1 MTKTARHPLRRR
13 FSGGNATG
21 RGSFGTTCG
30 TARPACGPAAAHDD
44 GPDRTRRLP
53 TPGRRPPG
61 CTPTLRHTDRNARHT
76 PNPKHSTR
84 RRNARARH
92 EPPYDPPAQTA
103 FDAQKRTIRRPYPT
117 PEIPYASH
125 DRKSAACRM
134 RSPKIA
140 PRHPERSGLAA
151 SGPQFRT
158 IPPDRGRAA
167 PVRRRSCIRIAR
179 RARPA
184 GQATVPD
191 RRQPRMRAVR
201 KLTVR
206 QTSDCSPDYHRPR
219 KPIVRKPPPRPAGGP
234 GVVSGEKSTPARSRP
249 RLSAPQTNGHKKN
262 GFRSTRNP
270 FRSIFYS
277 CVSVSGSAT
286 RMRPQYSQMIIFLPC
301 RMSD

>member
-61 CTPTLRHTDRNARHT
+61 CTPTLRHTNCNARHT
-76 PNPKHSTR
+76 PNPKHSAR

-103 FDAQKRTIRRPYPT
+103 FDAQKRTIRRPYPI

-125 DRKSAACRM
+125 DRKGAACRK
-134 RSPKIA
+134 RSQRIA
-140 PRHPERSGLAA
+140 PRSQPV
-151 SGPQFRT
+151 GPRCK
-158 IPPDRGRAA
+158 RAA
-167 PVRRRSCIRIAR
+167 P
-179 RARPA
+179 
-184 GQATVPD
+184 
-191 RRQPRMRAVR
+191 
-201 KLTVR
+201 
-206 QTSDCSPDYHRPR
+206 
-219 KPIVRKPPPRPAGGP
+219 PIPPRPTETGGSRSP
-234 GVVSGEKSTPARSRP
+234 PVLHKNRPQSPPRRTSYRSRSP
-249 RLSAPQTNGHKKN
+249 PASHASCPQTHGPADKRLQPGLPSPPQTHRPQAAAPTGRRTGRRLGRKIEPGPKSAPALRSPDERAQKKN
-262 GFRSTRNP
+262 GFRSTRKP

-286 RMRPQYSQMIIFLPC
+286 RMRPQYSQMMIFLPC

>member
-61 CTPTLRHTDRNARHT
+61 SPDAPAYRPQRSAHSESETLRTSAKRPCT
-76 PNPKHSTR
+76 
-84 RRNARARH
+84 ARAPIRSACTDGLRCAETH
-92 EPPYDPPAQTA
+92 DPPPIPDTGDPVRIA
-103 FDAQKRTIRRPYPT
+103 RPKKAPL
-117 PEIPYASH
+117 
-125 DRKSAACRM
+125 AACVPQK
-134 RSPKIA
+134 SHLA
-140 PRHPERSGLAA
+140 PERSGLAA

-219 KPIVRKPPPRPAGGP
+219 KPIVRKPPPRPAGGS

-249 RLSAPQTNGHKKN
+249 RLSAPQTNGHKK
-262 GFRSTRNP
+262 T
-270 FRSIFYS
+270 
-277 CVSVSGSAT
+277 VSGAPGNRFVPFSIPVSPFPD
-286 RMRPQYSQMIIFLPC
+286 RPPECDRNIL
-301 RMSD
+301 R

>member
-76 PNPKHSTR
+76 PNPKHSAR

-92 EPPYDPPAQTA
+92 EPPYDPPAQTPSMRRNA
-103 FDAQKRTIRRPYPT
+103 RSAAHTRYRRSRTHRT
-117 PEIPYASH
+117 TE
-125 DRKSAACRM
+125 KGAACRM

-140 PRHPERSGLAA
+140 PRPRTV
-151 SGPQFRT
+151 GPRCK
-158 IPPDRGRAA
+158 RAA
-167 PVRRRSCIRIAR
+167 IPNHPARQRTGGSRSPPVLHKNRPQSPPRRTSYRSRSPPASHASCPQTHGPADKRLQPGLPSPPQTHRPQAAAPTGRRIGR
-179 RARPA
+179 RLGRKIDPGPKSAPA
-184 GQATVPD
+184 L
-191 RRQPRMRAVR
+191 R
-201 KLTVR
+201 
-206 QTSDCSPDYHRPR
+206 SPDER
-219 KPIVRKPPPRPAGGP
+219 A
-234 GVVSGEKSTPARSRP
+234 
-249 RLSAPQTNGHKKN
+249 QKN
-262 GFRSTRNP
+262 GFRSTRKP

-286 RMRPQYSQMIIFLPC
+286 RMRPQYSQMMIFLPC